1 VKKWQHVLGELHF
14 MGPVVP
20 GSASLFGALQLQ
32 MVLVLKVW
40 EPTVLVLIESV
51 QSVLME
57 TVLRAQMLLLLI

>member
-1 VKKWQHVLGELHF
+1 VQIVWTHYWWVLVVAIQKE
-14 MGPVVP
+14 PV
-20 GSASLFGALQLQ
+20 Q

-51 QSVLME
+51 QRVLME

>member
-1 VKKWQHVLGELHF
+1 
-14 MGPVVP
+14 
-20 GSASLFGALQLQ
+20 